1 MVGSLVL
8 QYPDWQNGKIRLL
21 ATTKDRKALLAFKQA
36 VIEEAKLNLIGCD
49 DEVLRI
55 EYEEELHKL
64 EKLLNA
70 IIPDE
75 SIGGKKQGGADDR

>member
-8 QYPDWQNGKIRLL
+8 QYPDWQSGKIRLL
-21 ATTKDRKALLAFKQA
+21 ATTKDRKALLAFKHA

-75 SIGGKKQGGADDR
+75 NIGGKNQEGADDR